1 MFSQIAFFECHN
13 KKFTAIYRGK
23 EVKKEEMKAVI
34 LAGGVGTRLR
44 PLTFTKPKPMVPLV
58 NKPVIEHVVDY
69 LVSHGLDDIVV
80 TTTFLREMIMDHFT
94 YRKDVRLSYPTEP
107 YPLGTAGSVKNAGL
121 DEEGDEPFVV
131 IQSDNITDMDLREL
145 IDFHHEAGG
154 LVTIA
159 VTHVE
164 DPWNYGVAM
173 LEGDGCIS
181 RFHEKPDK
189 GKCFSNLAST
199 GIYVVEPKAMEFVPD
214 GVAFDF
220 AKDLFHLLQAKGKG
234 KIYGYE
240 IEADNFWAD
249 VGQPEEYMKA
259 MEWMLKKAKR
269 DVFIGENVEINGSG
283 IAGPTVIGDSVV
295 VEEGCSV
302 GPNAVL
308 FEDVYIGK
316 NSSLEQC
323 FIGERT
329 STEENASI
337 KDAIIGA
344 NCELGKDVEV
354 LNGKIWPFVTIP
366 RRSTVDNT
374 IKRFVRFDGNG
385 NGNGTREEGNGNEN
399 LLRTVSDEEAFYLNM
414 RRGGKIVHT
423 GFVAHSL
430 EMFVDMLR
438 KVDQK
443 AIEYHL
449 REGYNDF
456 AAWIRDVFRDEKL
469 ASEVA
474 DMQWWEPRS
483 KLISKI
489 QERISELKSRVVAK
503 AKVDAL

>member
-1 MFSQIAFFECHN
+1 MFSQIAISECHN
-13 KKFTAIYRGK
+13 KLGYTEKFAK

-34 LAGGVGTRLR
+34 LAGGFGTRLR

-69 LVSHGLDDIVV
+69 LVSYGLDDIVV
-80 TTTFLREMIMDHFT
+80 TTTFLREMVMDHFM
-94 YRKDVRLSYPTEP
+94 YREDVRLSYPTEP
-107 YPLGTAGSVKNAGL
+107 YPLGTAGSVKNARL
-121 DEEGDEPFVV
+121 DEQEDEPFVV
-131 IQSDNITDMDLREL
+131 IQGDNITDMDLRGL
-145 IDFHHEAGG
+145 IDLHYEAGG

-159 VTHVE
+159 VTRVE
-164 DPWNYGVAM
+164 DPWNYGIAK

-199 GIYVVEPKAMEFVPD
+199 GIYVVEPKAMEIVPD
-214 GVAFDF
+214 GIAFDF
-220 AKDLFHLLQAKGKG
+220 AKDLFHLLQAKSKG

-240 IEADNFWAD
+240 IEAGNFWAD
-249 VGQPEEYMKA
+249 VGQPDGYMKA
-259 MEWMLKKAKR
+259 MEWMLKKENR

-283 IAGPTVIGDSVV
+283 ITGPTVIGDSVV
-295 VEEGCSV
+295 VEENCSI

-329 STEENASI
+329 LTEENASI

-366 RRSTVDNT
+366 HRSTVNNT

-385 NGNGTREEGNGNEN
+385 DGRKDVTENGN
-399 LLRTVSDEEAFYLNM
+399 LLRTVSDEEAFYFNM
-414 RRGGKIVHT
+414 RKGGKIVHT

-430 EMFVDMLR
+430 EGFVDTLR

-443 AIEYHL
+443 AIDYHL
-449 REGYNDF
+449 GEGYNDF
-456 AAWIRDVFRDEKL
+456 AVWMRDVFRDETL

-474 DMQWWEPRS
+474 GMQWWEPKS
-483 KLISKI
+483 KLISMV
-489 QERISELKSRVVAK
+489 QERIGGLKSRVVAG
-503 AKVDAL
+503 VDAL

>member
-1 MFSQIAFFECHN
+1 MQF
-13 KKFTAIYRGK
+13 GK

-34 LAGGVGTRLR
+34 LAGGLGTRFR
-44 PLTFTKPKPMVPLV
+44 PLTFTKPKPMLPLV
-58 NKPVIEHVVDY
+58 NKPVIEHAVDY
-69 LVSHGLDDIVV
+69 LVSYGLNDIVV
-80 TTTFLREMIMDHFT
+80 TTTFLREMVMDHFM
-94 YRKDVRLSYPTEP
+94 YRDDVRLSYPTEP
-107 YPLGTAGSVKNAGL
+107 HPLGTAGSVKNAGL
-121 DEEGDEPFVV
+121 DEEEEPFVV
-131 IQSDNITDMDLREL
+131 IQGDNITDMDLRGL
-145 IDFHHEAGG
+145 IDFHHKAGG

-159 VTHVE
+159 VTRVE
-164 DPWNYGVAM
+164 DPWDYGIAK

-181 RFHEKPDK
+181 RFHEKPAK
-189 GKCFSNLAST
+189 GKCFSNFAST
-199 GIYVVEPKAMEFVPD
+199 GIYVVEPKAMEFVPE

-240 IEADNFWAD
+240 IEAGNFWVD
-249 VGQPEEYMKA
+249 VGQPEGYMKA
-259 MEWMLKKAKR
+259 MEWMLKKENR
-269 DVFIGENVEINGSG
+269 DVFIGESVEINGSG
-283 IAGPTVIGDSVV
+283 ITGPTAIGDSVV

-316 NSSLEQC
+316 NSSLEHC

-329 STEENASI
+329 LTEENVSI

-366 RRSTVDNT
+366 HRSTVDTT
-374 IKRFVRFDGNG
+374 IKRFVRFEGNG
-385 NGNGTREEGNGNEN
+385 DGREEGNETGN
-399 LLRTVSDEEAFYLNM
+399 LLRTVSDEEAFYFNM

-430 EMFVDMLR
+430 KMFADMLK
-438 KVDQK
+438 KVDPRS
-443 AIEYHL
+443 INYHL
-449 REGYNDF
+449 GEGYNDF
-456 AAWIRDVFRDEKL
+456 AAWIRDVFRDEEL

-474 DMQWWEPRS
+474 GVQWWEPRS
-483 KLISKI
+483 NLISTI
-489 QERISELKSRVVAK
+489 QERISELKSGVV

>member
-1 MFSQIAFFECHN
+1 
-13 KKFTAIYRGK
+13 
-23 EVKKEEMKAVI
+23 MKAVI
-34 LAGGVGTRLR
+34 LAGGFGTRLR

-69 LVSHGLDDIVV
+69 LASYGLDDIVV
-80 TTTFLREMIMDHFT
+80 TTTFLREMIMDHFM
-94 YRKDVRLSYPTEP
+94 YREDVDVHLSYPTEP

-121 DEEGDEPFVV
+121 AQEEEPFVV
-131 IQSDNITDMDLREL
+131 IQGDNITDMDLRGL
-145 IDFHHEAGG
+145 IDRHYEAGG

-159 VTHVE
+159 VTRVE
-164 DPWNYGVAM
+164 DPWNYGVAK
-173 LEGDGCIS
+173 LERDGCIS

-199 GIYVVEPKAMEFVPD
+199 GIYVVEPKALEFVPD

-220 AKDLFHLLQAKGKG
+220 AKDLFHLLHAKSKGKGNG

-240 IEADNFWAD
+240 IDEANFWVD
-249 VGQPEEYMKA
+249 VGQPDGYMKA
-259 MEWMLKKAKR
+259 MEWMLKKANR
-269 DVFIGENVEINGSG
+269 DVFIGDNVEINGSG
-283 IAGPTVIGDSVV
+283 ITGPAVIGDSVV
-295 VEEGCSV
+295 VEEGSSV

-308 FEDVYIGK
+308 FEDVYIGR
-316 NSSLEQC
+316 NSRLEQC

-329 STEENASI
+329 LTEENAFI

-354 LNGKIWPFVTIP
+354 LNGKIWPFVSIP
-366 RRSTVDNT
+366 HRSTVDNT

-385 NGNGTREEGNGNEN
+385 NGRQAGIESRN
-399 LLRTVSDEEAFYLNM
+399 LLRTLSDEEAFYFNM

-430 EMFVDMLR
+430 EMFVDMLK
-438 KVDQK
+438 KVDQRS
-443 AIEYHL
+443 IDYHL
-449 REGYNDF
+449 KEGYNDF
-456 AAWIRDVFRDEKL
+456 AAWIRDVFRDEEF

-474 DMQWWEPRS
+474 GLRWWEPRS
-483 KLISKI
+483 ILISLI
-489 QERISELKSRVVAK
+489 QEHLDESKSRMEEGYEV
-503 AKVDAL
+503 L

>member
-1 MFSQIAFFECHN
+1 
-13 KKFTAIYRGK
+13 
-23 EVKKEEMKAVI
+23 MKAVI
-34 LAGGVGTRLR
+34 LAGGFGTRLR
-44 PLTFTKPKPMVPLV
+44 PLTFTKPKPMLPLV

-69 LVSHGLDDIVV
+69 LVSHGLEDIVV
-80 TTTFLREMIMDHFT
+80 TTTFLREMIMDHFM
-94 YRKDVRLSYPTEP
+94 YREEVDVHLSYPTEP

-121 DEEGDEPFVV
+121 DEEEEPFVV
-131 IQSDNITDMDLREL
+131 IQGDNITDMDLRGL
-145 IDFHHEAGG
+145 IDRHYEAGG

-159 VTHVE
+159 VTRVE

-181 RFHEKPDK
+181 RFREKPDK

-199 GIYVVEPKAMEFVPD
+199 GIYVVEPKAMAFVPD
-214 GVAFDF
+214 GATFDF
-220 AKDLFHLLQAKGKG
+220 ARDLFPLLQAKNKGKGNG

-240 IEADNFWAD
+240 IDAANFWVD
-249 VGQPEEYMKA
+249 VGQPDGYMKA
-259 MEWMLKKAKR
+259 MEWMLKKENR

-283 IAGPTVIGDSVV
+283 IIGPAVIGDSVV

-302 GPNAVL
+302 GPNAIL

-329 STEENASI
+329 LAEENACI
-337 KDAIIGA
+337 RDAIIGA

-366 RRSTVDNT
+366 HRSTVDNT
-374 IKRFVRFDGNG
+374 IKRFVRFDGKGSNSKDGMENG
-385 NGNGTREEGNGNEN
+385 D
-399 LLRTVSDEEAFYLNM
+399 LLRTVSDEEAFYFNM

-423 GFVAHSL
+423 GFVAHNL
-430 EMFVDMLR
+430 EMFVDML
-438 KVDQK
+438 KHVDQRSLDF
-443 AIEYHL
+443 HL
-449 REGYNDF
+449 KEGYNDF
-456 AAWIRDVFRDEKL
+456 AAWIRDVFRDEEL

-474 DMQWWEPRS
+474 AMRWWEPRS
-483 KLISKI
+483 KLICLI
-489 QERISELKSRVVAK
+489 QERLDESKSRVRT
-503 AKVDAL
+503 VDGSMEEGYEAL

>member
-1 MFSQIAFFECHN
+1 
-13 KKFTAIYRGK
+13 
-23 EVKKEEMKAVI
+23 MKAVI
-34 LAGGVGTRLR
+34 LAGGFGTRLR

-58 NKPVIEHVVDY
+58 NKPVIDHVVDY
-69 LVSHGLDDIVV
+69 LVSYGLDDIVV
-80 TTTFLREMIMDHFT
+80 TTTFLREMIMDHFM
-94 YRKDVRLSYPTEP
+94 YREDVRLSYPTEP

-121 DEEGDEPFVV
+121 DEEEDEPFVV
-131 IQSDNITDMDLREL
+131 IQGDNITDMDLRGL
-145 IDFHHEAGG
+145 IDRHYEAGG

-164 DPWNYGVAM
+164 DPWNYGVAK
-173 LEGDGCIS
+173 LEGDGGIS

-220 AKDLFHLLQAKGKG
+220 AKDLFHLLQAKNKGKG
-234 KIYGYE
+234 NGKMFGYE
-240 IEADNFWAD
+240 MEADNFWAD
-249 VGQPEEYMKA
+249 VGQPAEYMKA
-259 MEWMLKKAKR
+259 MEWMLKKANR
-269 DVFIGENVEINGSG
+269 DVFIGENVKINGSG
-283 IAGPTVIGDSVV
+283 ITGPTVIGDSAV

-308 FEDVYIGK
+308 FEGVYIGK

-329 STEENASI
+329 LTEENASI

-366 RRSTVDNT
+366 HRSTVDNT

-385 NGNGTREEGNGNEN
+385 TEEEGNGN
-399 LLRTVSDEEAFYLNM
+399 LLRTVSDEEAFYFNM
-414 RRGGKIVHT
+414 RKGGKIVHT
-423 GFVAHSL
+423 GFIAHNM
-430 EMFVDMLR
+430 EMFVDMLK
-438 KVDQK
+438 KVDQRSVD
-443 AIEYHL
+443 YHL
-449 REGYNDF
+449 GEGYNDF
-456 AAWIRDVFRDEKL
+456 AAWIRDVFRDEEL

-474 DMQWWEPRS
+474 GMQWWDPRS
-483 KLISKI
+483 KLISTI
-489 QERISELKSRVVAK
+489 QERISGLKSRVVAE
-503 AKVDAL
+503 VDAL

>member
-1 MFSQIAFFECHN
+1 M
-13 KKFTAIYRGK
+13 
-23 EVKKEEMKAVI
+23 
-34 LAGGVGTRLR
+34 L
-44 PLTFTKPKPMVPLV
+44 PLV

-80 TTTFLREMIMDHFT
+80 TTTFLREMIMDHFM

-131 IQSDNITDMDLREL
+131 IQSDNIKDMNLRGL
-145 IDFHHEAGG
+145 IDFHYEAGG

-164 DPWNYGVAM
+164 DPWNYGVVA

-220 AKDLFHLLQAKGKG
+220 AKDLFHLLQAEGKGKG
-234 KIYGYE
+234 KMFGYE

-259 MEWMLKKAKR
+259 MEWMLKKAMR

-295 VEEGCSV
+295 LEENCSV
-302 GPNAVL
+302 
-308 FEDVYIGK
+308 
-316 NSSLEQC
+316 
-323 FIGERT
+323 
-329 STEENASI
+329 
-337 KDAIIGA
+337 
-344 NCELGKDVEV
+344 
-354 LNGKIWPFVTIP
+354 
-366 RRSTVDNT
+366 
-374 IKRFVRFDGNG
+374 
-385 NGNGTREEGNGNEN
+385 
-399 LLRTVSDEEAFYLNM
+399 
-414 RRGGKIVHT
+414 
-423 GFVAHSL
+423 
-430 EMFVDMLR
+430 
-438 KVDQK
+438 
-443 AIEYHL
+443 
-449 REGYNDF
+449 
-456 AAWIRDVFRDEKL
+456 
-469 ASEVA
+469 
-474 DMQWWEPRS
+474 
-483 KLISKI
+483 
-489 QERISELKSRVVAK
+489 
-503 AKVDAL
+503 

>member
-1 MFSQIAFFECHN
+1 
-13 KKFTAIYRGK
+13 
-23 EVKKEEMKAVI
+23 MKAVI
-34 LAGGVGTRLR
+34 LAGGFGTRLR

-58 NKPVIEHVVDY
+58 NKPVIDHVVDY
-69 LVSHGLDDIVV
+69 LVSYGLDDIVV
-80 TTTFLREMIMDHFT
+80 TTTFLREMIMDHFM
-94 YRKDVRLSYPTEP
+94 YREDVRLSYPTEP

-121 DEEGDEPFVV
+121 DEEEDEPFVV
-131 IQSDNITDMDLREL
+131 IQGDNITDMDLRGL
-145 IDFHHEAGG
+145 IDRHYEAGG

-164 DPWNYGVAM
+164 DPWNYGVAK
-173 LEGDGCIS
+173 LEGDGGIS

-220 AKDLFHLLQAKGKG
+220 AKDLFHLLQAKNKGKG
-234 KIYGYE
+234 NGKMFGYE
-240 IEADNFWAD
+240 MEADNFWAD
-249 VGQPEEYMKA
+249 VGQPAEYMKA
-259 MEWMLKKAKR
+259 MEWMLKKANR
-269 DVFIGENVEINGSG
+269 DVFIGENVKINGSG
-283 IAGPTVIGDSVV
+283 ITGPTVIGDSAA

-308 FEDVYIGK
+308 FEGVYIGK

-329 STEENASI
+329 LTGENASI

-366 RRSTVDNT
+366 HRSTVDNT

-385 NGNGTREEGNGNEN
+385 TEEEGNGN
-399 LLRTVSDEEAFYLNM
+399 LLRTVSDEEAFYFNM
-414 RRGGKIVHT
+414 RKGGKIVHT
-423 GFVAHSL
+423 GFIAHNM
-430 EMFVDMLR
+430 EMFVDMLK
-438 KVDQK
+438 KVDQRSVD
-443 AIEYHL
+443 YHL
-449 REGYNDF
+449 GEGYNDF
-456 AAWIRDVFRDEKL
+456 AAWIRDVFRDEEL

-474 DMQWWEPRS
+474 GMQWWDPRS
-483 KLISKI
+483 KLISTI
-489 QERISELKSRVVAK
+489 QERISGLKSRVVAE
-503 AKVDAL
+503 VDAL